1 MRHRSWVKSNKFLAN
16 MQKSNDRNAAQ
27 GDLNGATFAYSC
39 KEPEKKPKYNGIFWD
54 YIFKSFR
61 FMI

>member
-1 MRHRSWVKSNKFLAN
+1 MRHRFWAKSNKLVAH

-27 GDLNGATFAYSC
+27 DDLNGATFAYSC
-39 KEPEKKPKYNGIFWD
+39 KEPEKTAKYNGIFWD
-54 YIFKSFR
+54 YIFTSFR